1 MGTFGGEVTS
11 TKFFTGK
18 YGSIDENGLLSES
31 IFGPI
36 HDFKCKCGKLSL
48 ESCDGGKTCDRCG
61 VLCGPSDLRLR
72 TFGKISLVF
81 PVIKPTKRK
90 YFKKIVGTNHKHLL
104 DPRKADALAMTSR
117 YLIVSFAADDLKV
130 VDTMTPIAGYFTVP
144 IRITGLYS
152 FILSL
157 RYVAEILNLD
167 IAKKLFEDQYIISV
181 VRVLPPDVR
190 PVVKDPKK
198 KGEYRYV
205 EINKHYISLINQN
218 NLNLSSRDIAR
229 SKEKDWFDKM
239 RYNLE
244 NNIDDELVD
253 PIIPEYDRAT
263 ARYQY
268 YVDLIYE
275 SVYASISGKT
285 GFIRGSILGKTIEFS
300 ARSVITIDPSIE
312 PYKVKVSRKILYKL
326 WFPYFLYYL
335 SKYKEEDY
343 STLFDNYTQFEDY
356 DLHKDVFGEFLS
368 WFCSDQLEKQKQIEE
383 DEEVTETVKSLIRR
397 RKIELEDEED
407 RFD

>member
-1 MGTFGGEVTS
+1 MNQLGGEVS
-11 TKFFTGK
+11 SIKFFTGK
-18 YGSIDENGLLSES
+18 YGAIDENGLLSES
-31 IFGPI
+31 IFGPV
-36 HDFKCKCGKLSL
+36 HDFKCKCNKLSL

-81 PVIKPTKRK
+81 PVIKSTKRK
-90 YFKKIVGTNHKHLL
+90 YFKKIVGTNHKHIL
-104 DPRKADALAMTSR
+104 DPRKADALAITSR
-117 YLIVSFAADDLKV
+117 YLIVSFAADELKV
-130 VDTMTPIAGYFTVP
+130 VDNFTPISGYFTVP

-157 RYVAEILNLD
+157 KYVAEILDLP
-167 IAKKLFEDQYIISV
+167 IAQQLFTDQYIIDV
-181 VRVLPPDVR
+181 VKVLPPDIR
-190 PVVKDPKK
+190 PVVKDPKT
-198 KGEYRYV
+198 KGEFRYV

-218 NLNLSSRDIAR
+218 NLNISSKDIAR
-229 SKEKDWFDKM
+229 QKEKDWFDKL

-244 NNIDDELVD
+244 NDIIDELVD

-268 YVDLIYE
+268 YVDLIYN
-275 SVYASISGKT
+275 SVYEGISGKT

-300 ARSVITIDPSIE
+300 GRSVIIIDPSLE
-312 PYKVKVSRKILYKL
+312 AYKVKVSRKILYKL

-343 STLFDNYTQFEDY
+343 TILFDNYTQFEDY
-356 DLHKDVFGEFLS
+356 DLYKDVFAEFLS
-368 WFCSDQLEKQKQIEE
+368 WFCADRADKIAEIEN
-383 DEEVTETVKSLIRR
+383 DDDTTSTVKSLIKR
-397 RKIELEDEED
+397 RKIEIEDEED
-407 RFD
+407 QFD